1 MEGGRHHPSTKTDKL
16 KHVLTTAPI
25 LAYPDFTVPF
35 ELYVDASL
43 DGIGVCLGQHQ
54 NGKEVAIAYA
64 KRDFTPAERNYS
76 ATEREALALIESIK
90 HFQTYLYGK
99 RFIVYTDCHA
109 LRWLMSIKDPTGR
122 LARWSLLVQQ
132 YDYEIRHRPGKAN
145 ANTDALSRRP
155 YNIAALDSPGLQTE
169 QIKQPQHRD
178 PELADILRYLQT
190 KQLPE
195 DEKNHEPCYR

>member
-1 MEGGRHHPSTKTDKL
+1 M
-16 KHVLTTAPI
+16 VLAC
-25 LAYPDFTVPF
+25 A
-35 ELYVDASL
+35 
-43 DGIGVCLGQHQ
+43 IGQTPEWQ
-54 NGKEVAIAYA
+54 REVAIAYA